1 MVHVL
6 PAEGERYYLSV
17 LLNHVRGAISFG
29 DLKTTD
35 TVVTSFH
42 DFFTQNILLFVV
54 VRHKNT
60 LWCFSSYI
68 YLGHIFQVSVHYVSL
83 VLLVP

>member
-6 PAEGERYYLSV
+6 HAEGERYYLSV

-42 DFFTQNILLFVV
+42 DFF
-54 VRHKNT
+54 HPK
-60 LWCFSSYI
+60 Y
-68 YLGHIFQVSVHYVSL
+68 SL
-83 VLLVP
+83 VCGGTSQKHSMVFF